1 MTALKIA
8 ALSGVAALALSAA
21 NAAWADDQP
30 APGAAAAPAAPAGP
44 TALSTPAMSASLSNN
59 GNPYNVDTG
68 PLGKIYFSGQFSA
81 FGSWETNA
89 GFGSN
94 EKGKFELSN
103 AQIEIQKT
111 DGVVQFYV
119 QAGAYNFPSLGAP
132 VLSTGRITDDT
143 YKVVPVAFLK
153 LQPTAEWSIQI
164 GKLPTLIGAEYT
176 FTFENLNIAR
186 GLLWNQEPAI
196 SKGVQVNY
204 AKGPLTVSVSL
215 NDGYYSSH
223 YTTISGLVSY
233 VLNPKDTLA
242 FAASGNTSETNVSRF
257 ATPIA
262 QNNGTIWN
270 LLWTHTEGPWVI
282 NPYLQYS
289 TTPKIN
295 KYGLTS
301 SASTFGGAVLAKYT
315 VNSLFNIAGRAE
327 YISSSGSDVALLY
340 GTKSDA
346 WSLTLTPTVQ
356 FKLFFVRG
364 EVSYTKIESGT
375 VGAMFGKNGDKTD
388 QVRAMIETGV
398 LF

>member
-8 ALSGVAALALSAA
+8 ALSGAASLALAG
-21 NAAWADDQP
+21 AAWADDQP
-30 APGAAAAPAAPAGP
+30 APGAPAAPAAPAGP

-59 GNPYNVDTG
+59 TNPFGVDAG
-68 PLGKIYFSGQFSA
+68 PLGKLYISGQFTGFA
-81 FGSWETNA
+81 ATQNNP
-89 GFGSN
+89 GFGDN
-94 EKGKFELSN
+94 DKGKADFSN
-103 AQIEIQKT
+103 AQIEVQKT
-111 DGVVQFYV
+111 DGVVQFYI
-119 QAGAYNFPSLGAP
+119 QAGYYNFPSLGAANFK
-132 VLSTGRITDDT
+132 TQQITENT
-143 YKVVPVAFLK
+143 FKTVPVGFLK

-176 FTFENLNIAR
+176 FTFQNLNVAR

-223 YTTISGLVSY
+223 YSTLSGLVSY
-233 VLNPKDTLA
+233 VISPKDTVA
-242 FAASGNTSETNVSRF
+242 FAGSGNTSETSKSRF
-257 ATPIA
+257 VTPIA

-289 TTPKIN
+289 TTPKIT
-295 KYGLTS
+295 KFGLPS

-315 VNSLFNIAGRAE
+315 FNPLFNLAGRAE
-327 YISSSGSDVALLY
+327 YITSSGSDVSLLY
-340 GTKSDA
+340 GPKSDA
-346 WSLTLTPTVQ
+346 WSLTLTPTFQYKVW
-356 FKLFFVRG
+356 FIRG

-375 VGAMFGKNGDKTD
+375 VGFMFGKHGDKDD
-388 QVRAMIETGV
+388 QTRAMLEAGV